1 MEEQSVIHNTFVI
14 ERSYPKPP
22 ERVFSAFAD
31 ADMKRRWFADGKSHE
46 VEEFESDFRVGGIER
61 ARYRLNEG
69 TPFPGVAL
77 TNVGSYQ
84 DIVPN
89 RRIVIASTMALGDK
103 RISAS
108 LVTFQF
114 SPTDKGT
121 GLVCTHQGAFFEGA
135 DGPQMREAGWRHL
148 LEQLA
153 RELTAAETAIGAVV
167 AGAVKEIFAAELLD
181 PHDTAKSGGKSGVTE
196 P

>member
-1 MEEQSVIHNTFVI
+1 MQEPSVIHNTFVI
-14 ERSYPKPP
+14 ERSYPKPV

-31 ADMKRRWFADGKSHE
+31 AAIKRRWFTEGKSHE

-61 ARYRLNEG
+61 ARYRFKEG

-84 DIVPN
+84 DILPN

-108 LVTFQF
+108 LVTFEF
-114 SPTDKGT
+114 LPTGEGT
-121 GLVCTHQGAFFEGA
+121 DLIFTHQGAFFEGA

-153 RELTAAETAIGAVV
+153 KEESAAETAVGAVI
-167 AGAVKEIFAAELLD
+167 AGAVKEIFAKESLERPIQKQA
-181 PHDTAKSGGKSGVTE
+181 TE
-196 P
+196 R